1 MKEPEPPSALTL
13 RDIARQ
19 AGVSLATVDRV
30 LHNRPGV
37 RPDTVRRVKDAIERN
52 AFQPHVA
59 AAELARGRA
68 RRFAFVMPSGP
79 NLFMQQIQSHLGE
92 MSAWL
97 SARRLAVEMVATD
110 VFDASVLASTLES
123 LVGDYDGVAVVAL
136 DHPSVR
142 AAINDLVDGGTRVV
156 TLVSDVPSSRRHHY
170 VGIDNVAAGRT
181 AGALVGRLVGPRPGK
196 VAIVAGS
203 QGLRDHAERIF
214 GFNQVMTLDF
224 SQLDVLPIIEAQ
236 DNDERSEQLLMRLLD
251 DHPDVVGLYNVGAGT
266 QGVAKSLIDSGR
278 GTQVVFVGH
287 DVTVLTRKL
296 LLQGV
301 MDAAISQNPGH
312 EARAAV
318 RVLLALARGEPILSE
333 QEKIRIDIVMR
344 DNLPQGATVRS
355 DVCCSASNSRPDLD
369 GGTLAGRA
377 TQFAR
382 RKRGQKGGRTGVSR
396 NGHRHVRGESG
407 ARERGWRDRRD
418 SRARAW
424 AVTSRAAVVRAGSGC
439 LGRCCDRRGR

>member
-1 MKEPEPPSALTL
+1 MAETLTPTALTL
-13 RDIARQ
+13 KDIARE

-37 RPDTVRRVKDAIERN
+37 RPDTVRRVKAAIERN

-79 NLFMQQIQSHLGE
+79 NPFMQQIEAYLGE

-97 SARRLAVEMVATD
+97 AARRLSVETVATD
-110 VFDASVLASTLES
+110 VFDPSALAASLEALS
-123 LVGDYDGVAVVAL
+123 GDCDGVAVVAL
-136 DHPSVR
+136 DHPGVR
-142 AAINDLVDGGTRVV
+142 AAINDLVDAGTKVV

-170 VGIDNVAAGRT
+170 VGIDNIAAGRT
-181 AGALVGRLVGPRPGK
+181 AGALVGRLVGQRSGK

-214 GFNQVMTLDF
+214 GFNQVMATEFPDL
-224 SQLDVLPIIEAQ
+224 SVLPVLEGR
-236 DNDERSEQLLMRLLD
+236 DEDDRSEQLLGRLLRS
-251 DHPDVVGLYNVGAGT
+251 HPDIVGLYNVGAGT
-266 QGVAKSLIDSGR
+266 QGVAKALNDKALSEAGR
-278 GTQVVFVGH
+278 DKQVVFVGH
-287 DVTVLTRKL
+287 DVTALTRRL

-318 RVLLALARGEPILSE
+318 RVLLALARGEPILRE

-344 DNLPQGATVRS
+344 DNLP
-355 DVCCSASNSRPDLD
+355 
-369 GGTLAGRA
+369 
-377 TQFAR
+377 
-382 RKRGQKGGRTGVSR
+382 
-396 NGHRHVRGESG
+396 
-407 ARERGWRDRRD
+407 
-418 SRARAW
+418 
-424 AVTSRAAVVRAGSGC
+424 
-439 LGRCCDRRGR
+439 

>member
-1 MKEPEPPSALTL
+1 LTL
-13 RDIARQ
+13 RDIARE

-79 NLFMQQIQSHLGE
+79 NPFMQQIESYLGE
-92 MSAWL
+92 MSGWL
-97 SARRLAVEMVATD
+97 SARRLAVETVATD
-110 VFDASVLASTLES
+110 VFDPPVLAAALEG
-123 LVGDYDGVAVVAL
+123 LAGDYDGVAVVAL

-142 AAINDLVDGGTRVV
+142 AAIDDLVDSGTKVV

-170 VGIDNVAAGRT
+170 IGIDNIAAGRT
-181 AGALVGRLVGPRPGK
+181 AGALVGRLVGARPGK

-203 QGLRDHAERIF
+203 QRLRDHAERIF
-214 GFNQVMTLDF
+214 GFNQVLASEF
-224 SQLDVLPIIEAQ
+224 SELDVLPVIEGR
-236 DNDERSEQLLMRLLD
+236 DEDERSEQLLAKLLGKHSD
-251 DHPDVVGLYNVGAGT
+251 IVGLYNVGAGT
-266 QGVAKSLIDSGR
+266 PGVAKALVDQGR
-278 GTQVVFVGH
+278 DRQVVFVGH

-318 RVLLALARGEPILSE
+318 RVLLALARGEPILRE
-333 QEKIRIDIVMR
+333 QERIRIDIVMR
-344 DNLPQGATVRS
+344 DNLP
-355 DVCCSASNSRPDLD
+355 
-369 GGTLAGRA
+369 
-377 TQFAR
+377 
-382 RKRGQKGGRTGVSR
+382 
-396 NGHRHVRGESG
+396 
-407 ARERGWRDRRD
+407 
-418 SRARAW
+418 
-424 AVTSRAAVVRAGSGC
+424 
-439 LGRCCDRRGR
+439 

>member
-1 MKEPEPPSALTL
+1 MAEETVSLALTL
-13 RDIARQ
+13 KDIARE

-37 RPDTVRRVKDAIERN
+37 RPDTVRRVQETIARN

-79 NLFMQQIQSHLGE
+79 NPFMQQIEAYLGE

-97 SARRLAVEMVATD
+97 AARRLSVEMVTTD
-110 VFDASVLASTLES
+110 VFDPSVLAASLETLS
-123 LVGDYDGVAVVAL
+123 GDYDGVAVVAL
-136 DHPSVR
+136 DHPGVR
-142 AAINDLVDGGTRVV
+142 AAINDLVEAGTKVV

-170 VGIDNVAAGRT
+170 VGIDNIAAGRT
-181 AGALVGRLVGPRPGK
+181 AGALVGRLIGQKSGK

-214 GFNQVMTLDF
+214 GFNQVMASEFPDLN
-224 SQLDVLPIIEAQ
+224 VLPVLEGR
-236 DNDERSEQLLMRLLD
+236 DEDDRSEQLLSRLLGRHAD
-251 DHPDVVGLYNVGAGT
+251 IVGLYNVGAGT
-266 QGVAKSLIDSGR
+266 QGVASALSGAGR
-278 GTQVVFVGH
+278 EKQVVFVGH
-287 DVTVLTRKL
+287 DVTALTRRL

-344 DNLPQGATVRS
+344 DNLP
-355 DVCCSASNSRPDLD
+355 
-369 GGTLAGRA
+369 
-377 TQFAR
+377 
-382 RKRGQKGGRTGVSR
+382 
-396 NGHRHVRGESG
+396 
-407 ARERGWRDRRD
+407 
-418 SRARAW
+418 
-424 AVTSRAAVVRAGSGC
+424 
-439 LGRCCDRRGR
+439 

>member
-1 MKEPEPPSALTL
+1 MAETLSPTVLTL
-13 RDIARQ
+13 KDIARE

-37 RPDTVRRVKDAIERN
+37 RPDTVRRVKDAIARN
-52 AFQPHVA
+52 SFQPHVA

-79 NLFMQQIQSHLGE
+79 NPFMQQIEAYLGE
-92 MSAWL
+92 MAAWL
-97 SARRLAVEMVATD
+97 SARRLNVEMIATD
-110 VFDASVLASTLES
+110 VFEPAALAASLEALS
-123 LVGDYDGVAVVAL
+123 GDYDGVAVVAL

-142 AAINDLVDGGTRVV
+142 AAINDLVDAGTKVV

-170 VGIDNVAAGRT
+170 VGIDNIAAGRT
-181 AGALVGRLVGPRPGK
+181 AGALVGRLVGQRSGK

-214 GFNQVMTLDF
+214 GFNQVMATEFPDL
-224 SQLDVLPIIEAQ
+224 SVLPVLEGR
-236 DNDERSEQLLMRLLD
+236 DEDDRSEQLLARLLGK
-251 DHPDVVGLYNVGAGT
+251 HPDIVGLYNVGAGT
-266 QGVAKSLIDSGR
+266 QGVAKALNDKALGAAGR
-278 GTQVVFVGH
+278 DKQVVFVGH
-287 DVTVLTRKL
+287 DVTALTRRL

-344 DNLPQGATVRS
+344 DNLP
-355 DVCCSASNSRPDLD
+355 
-369 GGTLAGRA
+369 
-377 TQFAR
+377 
-382 RKRGQKGGRTGVSR
+382 
-396 NGHRHVRGESG
+396 
-407 ARERGWRDRRD
+407 
-418 SRARAW
+418 
-424 AVTSRAAVVRAGSGC
+424 
-439 LGRCCDRRGR
+439 

>member
-1 MKEPEPPSALTL
+1 MAETLTATALTL
-13 RDIARQ
+13 KDIARE

-37 RPDTVRRVKDAIERN
+37 RPDTVRRVQAAIERN

-79 NLFMQQIQSHLGE
+79 NPFMQQIEAYLGE

-97 SARRLAVEMVATD
+97 SARRLSVEMVATD
-110 VFDASVLASTLES
+110 VFDPSVLAASLEALS
-123 LVGDYDGVAVVAL
+123 GDYDGVAVVAL

-142 AAINDLVDGGTRVV
+142 AAINDLVDAGTKVV

-170 VGIDNVAAGRT
+170 VGIDNIAAGRT
-181 AGALVGRLVGPRPGK
+181 AGALVGRLVGQRSGK

-214 GFNQVMTLDF
+214 GFNQVMASEF
-224 SQLDVLPIIEAQ
+224 SGLSVLPVLEGR
-236 DNDERSEQLLMRLLD
+236 DEDDRSEQVLARLLGKHAD
-251 DHPDVVGLYNVGAGT
+251 IVGLYNVGAGT
-266 QGVAKSLIDSGR
+266 QGVAKALSDKALSDAGR
-278 GTQVVFVGH
+278 DKVVFVGH
-287 DVTVLTRKL
+287 DVTVLTRRL

-318 RVLLALARGEPILSE
+318 RVLLALARGEPILRE

-344 DNLPQGATVRS
+344 DNLP
-355 DVCCSASNSRPDLD
+355 
-369 GGTLAGRA
+369 
-377 TQFAR
+377 
-382 RKRGQKGGRTGVSR
+382 
-396 NGHRHVRGESG
+396 
-407 ARERGWRDRRD
+407 
-418 SRARAW
+418 
-424 AVTSRAAVVRAGSGC
+424 
-439 LGRCCDRRGR
+439 